1 MVLLASGTRK
11 KLRLTSYDTLRSIQL
26 LSSRTYKGI
35 VVWDYS
41 SMKTERPIA
50 ELIRGSEYM
59 VSAV

>member
-1 MVLLASGTRK
+1 MMVVAQRWQKYISTKHINGL
-11 KLRLTSYDTLRSIQL
+11 
-26 LSSRTYKGI
+26 
-35 VVWDYS
+35 WDYS